1 MQIIADL
8 EICFKCPKLRALDKT
23 DTSASRFECAWLDRS
38 SFQQSNPQTLG
49 LSRKRLFLRKAAENG
64 IHPEMISV
72 RTKWK
77 QHFDTCKTSS
87 TLLSSFSW
95 KVFDSNPH
103 KISFIWFEAATVSL
117 WVSTKMVLHPAIN
130 RAFGS
135 LGNPDDDQPLI
146 ERWSTLIQS
155 SLISQ
160 GRVHGEPGFICR
172 PSVPVQ
178 PLRQGENDDWNF
190 TLLNRLPLFV
200 YLCLPSF
207 TLTQMYR
214 KIRIGK
220 KTARLG
226 YVRNVALLP
235 EFFSD
240 TGTTVVPL
248 WQITGG
254 SCTCCT
260 ELHWHDIF
268 LWNWHVTC
276 RFDIQDA
283 SAIYW
288 WGSTL
293 CLSMKI
299 TSNRETRRSMAHAA
313 QCSTCNASQMQR
325 LLWGIYLDLSIL
337 QNDLLLLMRW
347 RPSVAK
353 NADTLAFQDFPPTVC
368 KASKNTVF

>member
-1 MQIIADL
+1 MQIICRSLQIIADL

-95 KVFDSNPH
+95 KVFDSNPGNPH

-135 LGNPDDDQPLI
+135 WGNPDDGSTVDRTLVNPHSKLAHQSRACTRRTRIHLQTKRTCAATAPGRK
-146 ERWSTLIQS
+146 RWLELYTFK
-155 SLISQ
+155 
-160 GRVHGEPGFICR
+160 P
-172 PSVPVQ
+172 
-178 PLRQGENDDWNF
+178 F
-190 TLLNRLPLFV
+190 TFV

-207 TLTQMYR
+207 TFTQMYR

-220 KTARLG
+220 KTARSN
-226 YVRNVALLP
+226 VR
-235 EFFSD
+235 
-240 TGTTVVPL
+240 
-248 WQITGG
+248 
-254 SCTCCT
+254 
-260 ELHWHDIF
+260 
-268 LWNWHVTC
+268 
-276 RFDIQDA
+276 
-283 SAIYW
+283 
-288 WGSTL
+288 L
-293 CLSMKI
+293 CQ
-299 TSNRETRRSMAHAA
+299 E
-313 QCSTCNASQMQR
+313 CSIAPR
-325 LLWGIYLDLSIL
+325 VL
-337 QNDLLLLMRW
+337 
-347 RPSVAK
+347 
-353 NADTLAFQDFPPTVC
+353 
-368 KASKNTVF
+368 

>member
-1 MQIIADL
+1 MCFPNTCDSVFERLCETHLRGAGYTLSSLNMAKIGKQCRSLQIIADL

-207 TLTQMYR
+207 TFTQMYR

-248 WQITGG
+248 WYHCGKSLAG
-254 SCTCCT
+254 
-260 ELHWHDIF
+260 
-268 LWNWHVTC
+268 HVPAAPNCIDMTSS
-276 RFDIQDA
+276 FEIDMSHVVLTSKMQVQHTDEEALYA
-283 SAIYW
+283 SA
-288 WGSTL
+288 
-293 CLSMKI
+293 
-299 TSNRETRRSMAHAA
+299 
-313 QCSTCNASQMQR
+313 
-325 LLWGIYLDLSIL
+325 
-337 QNDLLLLMRW
+337 W
-347 RPSVAK
+347 R
-353 NADTLAFQDFPPTVC
+353 
-368 KASKNTVF
+368 